1 MNRDKRLQSLIKQI
15 VKETGCTEQDAQRYI
30 RIVLDEYADKYI
42 STLFEN
48 NYQQIYYSCLS
59 EHYLIKG
66 SLQKSTEYLCK
77 STCNMKKKNNTELCV
92 MANRVMKL
100 VRGINKKKRRG

>member
-1 MNRDKRLQSLIKQI
+1 MNRDKRIQCLIKQI

-42 STLFEN
+42 SALLKN
-48 NYQQIYYSCLS
+48 NYLKIYYGCLS

-66 SLQKSTEYLCK
+66 DMDRAIEYLYKNTVTDKST
-77 STCNMKKKNNTELCV
+77 KKNNKTYCKIG
-92 MANRVMKL
+92 R
-100 VRGINKKKRRG
+100 NKK

>member
-1 MNRDKRLQSLIKQI
+1 MNKDKRRQCLIKQI

-30 RIVLDEYADKYI
+30 RIVLDDYTGKYI

-48 NYQQIYYSCLS
+48 NYLKIYYGCLS

-66 SLQKSTEYLCK
+66 DMDRAIEYGRK
-77 STCNMKKKNNTELCV
+77 AE
-92 MANRVMKL
+92 
-100 VRGINKKKRRG
+100 G

>member
-1 MNRDKRLQSLIKQI
+1 MNRDKRMQCLIKHI

-48 NYQQIYYSCLS
+48 NYMQIYYGCLS

-66 SLQKSTEYLCK
+66 DLQKSTEYLYK
-77 STCNMKKKNNTELCV
+77 STVNDKEVEK
-92 MANRVMKL
+92 
-100 VRGINKKKRRG
+100 

>member
-1 MNRDKRLQSLIKQI
+1 MNRDKRMQCLIKQI
-15 VKETGCTEQDAQRYI
+15 VKKTGCTEQDAQRYI

-66 SLQKSTEYLCK
+66 DMDKATEYLHK
-77 STCNMKKKNNTELCV
+77 STIIDKKEEQNDK
-92 MANRVMKL
+92 
-100 VRGINKKKRRG
+100 